1 MEEAVAVGQRAVGDA
16 GDDRI
21 HQVGGTGDVTQDQ
34 GGGAGGAG
42 HGCSLGVWFTQVVC
56 AACVNGAAGPRAARA
71 PDDPAYDLVVS
82 MAAGETDAATAA
94 GLLAGWASPGE

>member
-1 MEEAVAVGQRAVGDA
+1 M
-16 GDDRI
+16 
-21 HQVGGTGDVTQDQ
+21 
-34 GGGAGGAG
+34 
-42 HGCSLGVWFTQVVC
+42 
-56 AACVNGAAGPRAARA
+56 NGAAGPRAARA